1 MESYDKQVEWALIH
15 GMDPHEHLADVT
27 SMRNTQIDVS
37 EYGNIPIKEG
47 SRLVN
52 DLALIQEARVLCI
65 REYLKAVLVVADG
78 DQRVADELV
87 YSQYVSYRKLLPHIS
102 PYEWGEAFGK
112 ATAKMELRF
121 ALDEYAAEIA
131 ATGKVFHH
139 LGRACDEQ
147 V

>member
-15 GMDPHEHLADVT
+15 GIDPQEHMTTD
-27 SMRNTQIDVS
+27 RRVS
-37 EYGNIPIKEG
+37 IKEG

-65 REYLKAVLVVADG
+65 KEYLKAVLVVADG
-78 DQRVADELV
+78 DQGVADELI
-87 YSQYVSYRKLLPHIS
+87 YSQYASYRKLLPHIS
-102 PYEWGEAFGK
+102 PYEWEAAFGK

-121 ALDEYAAEIA
+121 ALDEYAAECA

-139 LGRACDEQ
+139 LGRDCDRKN
-147 V
+147 

>member
-1 MESYDKQVEWALIH
+1 MIEDFDEEVEKALIF
-15 GMDPHEHLADVT
+15 GQDPAERIADLT
-27 SMRNTQIDVS
+27 RQ
-37 EYGNIPIKEG
+37 PIKEG

-78 DQRVADELV
+78 DERVADELV

-102 PYEWGEAFGK
+102 PYEWEEAFGK

-139 LGRACDEQ
+139 LGRRCD
-147 V
+147 

>member
-1 MESYDKQVEWALIH
+1 MERYDEEVERALIF
-15 GMDPHEHLADVT
+15 GQDPAERIADLTTDRRV
-27 SMRNTQIDVS
+27 
-37 EYGNIPIKEG
+37 PIKEG

-87 YSQYVSYRKLLPHIS
+87 YSQYVSYRKLLPHVS
-102 PYEWGEAFGK
+102 PYDWEAAFGK
-112 ATAKMELRF
+112 STAKMELRL
-121 ALDEYAAEIA
+121 ALEQYSDECA

-139 LGRACDEQ
+139 LGRRCD
-147 V
+147 